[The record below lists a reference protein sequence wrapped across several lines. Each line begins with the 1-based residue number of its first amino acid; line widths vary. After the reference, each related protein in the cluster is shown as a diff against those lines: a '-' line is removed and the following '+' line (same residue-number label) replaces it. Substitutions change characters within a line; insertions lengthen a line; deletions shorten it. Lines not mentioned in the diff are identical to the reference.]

1 MWINEV
7 YELNKKLDEEFI
19 LKYQANEKMEDN
31 FLSLLVEIGELAN
44 ETRCFKYWSKKGPS
58 KKEVIL
64 EEYADVFVMMLCF
77 CNYLKVEGKD
87 FETLK
92 SDRKFRTIQTQFVEL
107 YQAVCDFNENYNK
120 EYILFL
126 LSKVLVLGHSLGFS
140 EEEMQEGIVWKMNIV
155 EERLNSDY

>member
-19 LKYQANEKMEDN
+19 LKYRANEKMEAN

-58 KKEVIL
+58 RKEVIL
-64 EEYADVFVMMLCF
+64 EEYADVFVMILCF
-77 CNYLKVEGKD
+77 CNYLGVKKED
-87 FETLK
+87 FETLR
-92 SDRKFRTIQTQFVEL
+92 SDRKFRTVQTQFVEL
-107 YQAVCDFNENYNK
+107 YQVVCGLEQNYNK
-120 EYILFL
+120 EYILMI
-126 LSKVLVLGHSLGFS
+126 LSKVLVLGSSLGFN
-140 EEEMQEGIVWKMNIV
+140 EEEMQEGILRKMNIV